1 MCMLS
6 NKIKWCYVEEYGITM
21 VLKKTFHEYIYNTN
35 TKTFHV
41 VFLYIFLIL
50 PHKKETTEKS

>member
-6 NKIKWCYVEEYGITM
+6 NKIKWCYAEEYGITM
-21 VLKKTFHEYIYNTN
+21 VFKKTFHEYIYNTN
-35 TKTFHV
+35 TKTFN
-41 VFLYIFLIL
+41 VFLCIFLIL